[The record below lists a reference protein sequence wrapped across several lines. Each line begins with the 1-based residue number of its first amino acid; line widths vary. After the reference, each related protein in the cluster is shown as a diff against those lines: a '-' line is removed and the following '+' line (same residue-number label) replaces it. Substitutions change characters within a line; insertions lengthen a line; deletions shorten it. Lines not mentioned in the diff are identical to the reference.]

1 MVGLQRTLAVVLLA
15 GTALLGIGAVLHPV
29 LVGDAASQLRIIAAT
44 SYWRPLHLAMLAGS
58 ALVAAGVWVRLVD
71 RPSTSGARDGP
82 SNMAI
87 AALALVAVGICLNAL
102 NIAYMAGS
110 GTHMASLFAQGRT
123 EMSAVFDA
131 THPIGQMAARFGN
144 LVIALGALALGWA
157 EWQDPFRPR
166 WLAWLAWVAGIGG
179 LIGAVFFDEAS
190 PVALAAVALLSGW
203 QVGTAVRALAIG
215 GPAQVGGAWEG
226 IHKGIR

>member
-1 MVGLQRTLAVVLLA
+1 VARLQRTMAVVLLV

-29 LVGDAASQLRIIAAT
+29 LVGDAASQLRTIAAT

-58 ALVAAGVWVRLVD
+58 ALVATGIWVRLVD
-71 RPSTSGARDGP
+71 RPVIAAARDATVGV
-82 SNMAI
+82 AI
-87 AALALVAVGICLNAL
+87 GALALVAVGICLNAL

-123 EMSAVFDA
+123 EMSTVFDA

-157 EWQDPFRPR
+157 EWQDPSRPR
-166 WLAWLAWVAGIGG
+166 WLAWLAWVAGVGG
-179 LIGAVFFDEAS
+179 LIGAVCFDEAS

-203 QVGTAVRALAIG
+203 QVGAAVRAFSGRDEPQINSLPAG
-215 GPAQVGGAWEG
+215 GRG
-226 IHKGIR
+226 